1 MEMNLENIKNRKVAP
16 DKLKNIKVIVRINK
30 DISNFLKEKD
40 ISPTGLF
47 NEALRV
53 VGYGV

>member
-1 MEMNLENIKNRKVAP
+1 MEMNLENIKKRKIAP
-16 DKLKNIKVIVRINK
+16 DKLKNIKVVIRINK
-30 DISNFLKEKD
+30 DMSKFLKDED
-40 ISPTGLF
+40 ISPAGLF